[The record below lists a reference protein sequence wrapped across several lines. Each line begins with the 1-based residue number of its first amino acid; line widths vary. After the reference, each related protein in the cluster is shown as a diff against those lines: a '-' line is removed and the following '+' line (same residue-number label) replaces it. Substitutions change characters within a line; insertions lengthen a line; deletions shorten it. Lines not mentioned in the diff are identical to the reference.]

1 MTLPT
6 EEQSS
11 ASDFKFALP
20 DWPYDFWPLSPV
32 ASATWDQLAA
42 DRLIT
47 TKMLTVSPMK
57 PSTDL
62 THFEARIYEEI
73 AAYEEITG
81 GSLRCD
87 GFASR
92 GKKRLG
98 RLEAHLVFQ
107 KSPDMILLKR
117 LMRKI
122 GSVVV
127 TGEYDSA
134 EDWTHLSQD
143 RKNHPPHNGC
153 LHYVAQHADHP
164 DNQRIWNKILPAG
177 RKTVAPAKQD
187 SVQSQ
192 RDAEFQREL
201 ENKVWLGQNNRPRRK
216 TAIRGG
222 LEAGERRAVRGFV
235 VRTLP
240 KPVPMMTAEQAA
252 PRRRV
257 LDAGKRRLLPNGQ
270 VVMTLPRS
278 DWAALFGVGSITGG
292 SRTAAN
298 GADRIDENIADVDAI
313 PTGLPDSGTQSAVG
327 KPGNG
332 MLTVGRHTLVEIH
345 LEEYEEKTWREWIY
359 RTIKFIHTFRDDQGR
374 RYRWYGSNPRP
385 VNLRGYRYPGR
396 YPVLRG
402 VPLTFAANVRE
413 IWPNGTVSISR
424 PYVRLDRQPEAT
436 RRVYAREFEIP
447 LDELGLEEQ

>member
-20 DWPYDFWPLSPV
+20 DWPYDFWDLPPI
-32 ASATWDQLAA
+32 AGAA
-42 DRLIT
+42 FDRFTADHLIT
-47 TKMLTVSPMK
+47 TKMLTVSPMS

-73 AAYEEITG
+73 AAYEKITG
-81 GSLRCD
+81 GPLRCD

-117 LMRKI
+117 LFRKI

-143 RKNHPPHNGC
+143 RKNHPPHIGC
-153 LHYVAQHADHP
+153 LHYVAQHAEHA
-164 DNQRIWNKILPAG
+164 DNRRIWNKVLLAD

-192 RDAEFQREL
+192 QDIEFQREL

-216 TAIRGG
+216 TALRGG
-222 LEAGERRAVRGFV
+222 LEAGELRV
-235 VRTLP
+235 VGSYVMSTLP
-240 KPVPMMTAEQAA
+240 KHVPMTAEQAA
-252 PRRRV
+252 RRRRV

-278 DWAALFGVGSITGG
+278 DRAALFGVGRITG
-292 SRTAAN
+292 
-298 GADRIDENIADVDAI
+298 
-313 PTGLPDSGTQSAVG
+313 
-327 KPGNG
+327 
-332 MLTVGRHTLVEIH
+332 VE
-345 LEEYEEKTWREWIY
+345 
-359 RTIKFIHTFRDDQGR
+359 
-374 RYRWYGSNPRP
+374 
-385 VNLRGYRYPGR
+385 V
-396 YPVLRG
+396 
-402 VPLTFAANVRE
+402 
-413 IWPNGTVSISR
+413 
-424 PYVRLDRQPEAT
+424 
-436 RRVYAREFEIP
+436 
-447 LDELGLEEQ
+447 

>member
-20 DWPYDFWPLSPV
+20 DWPYAFWDLPPV
-32 ASATWDQLAA
+32 AGAAFDRFTA

-47 TKMLTVSPMK
+47 TKMLTLSPMS

-62 THFEARIYEEI
+62 THFETRIYEEI

-81 GSLRCD
+81 GPLRCD

-92 GKKRLG
+92 GKSGAG

-107 KSPDMILLKR
+107 KAPNMVLLKR

-134 EDWTHLSQD
+134 EDWTKLSQD

-153 LHYVAQHADHP
+153 PHYVAQHAEHL
-164 DNQRIWNKILPAG
+164 DNRRIWNLGQETAAPVPAE
-177 RKTVAPAKQD
+177 QD
-187 SVQSQ
+187 SAQNQ
-192 RDAEFQREL
+192 RDAEFQRKL
-201 ENKVWLGQNNRPRRK
+201 DGGVWLSHNNRSPAK
-216 TAIRGG
+216 PALRGG

-240 KPVPMMTAEQAA
+240 KHVPMTAEQAA

-257 LDAGKRRLLPNGQ
+257 LDAGKRREMSNGQ
-270 VVMTLPRS
+270 VVMTLPRNDS
-278 DWAALFGVGSITGG
+278 ART
-292 SRTAAN
+292 SRT
-298 GADRIDENIADVDAI
+298 
-313 PTGLPDSGTQSAVG
+313 T
-327 KPGNG
+327 
-332 MLTVGRHTLVEIH
+332 
-345 LEEYEEKTWREWIY
+345 
-359 RTIKFIHTFRDDQGR
+359 
-374 RYRWYGSNPRP
+374 
-385 VNLRGYRYPGR
+385 
-396 YPVLRG
+396 
-402 VPLTFAANVRE
+402 
-413 IWPNGTVSISR
+413 
-424 PYVRLDRQPEAT
+424 
-436 RRVYAREFEIP
+436 
-447 LDELGLEEQ
+447 